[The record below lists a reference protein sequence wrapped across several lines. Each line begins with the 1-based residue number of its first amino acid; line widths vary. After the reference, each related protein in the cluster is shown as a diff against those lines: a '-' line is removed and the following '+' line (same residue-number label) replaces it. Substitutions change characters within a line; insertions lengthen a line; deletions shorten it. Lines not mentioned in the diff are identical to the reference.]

1 MEIKG
6 LLSVDGGLLCKK
18 EVLSKHYQTE
28 INGISIEIV
37 FPGIPVSEFDNTMN
51 YVGTSNPLMPPEKG
65 KNIKCGGEKV
75 FWGYP
80 MQYPAYNSFVEHI
93 LLLSEC
99 EETDIS
105 EVAQKLYSAIGK
117 WEIAFTSFCKL
128 CTKQQMARDKNEN
141 VPRNLVLLSSNG
153 YVQNQQPVFLCGQL
167 HGDDEFLSDEQVK
180 QAIAFASS
188 GKELFLEYQMLLS
201 AYVARKECKNRQAII
216 DACSAVEICLVN
228 RIKSFCAGKG
238 IEPNLFLEKYRS
250 LGDRFKLAINIDEHF
265 PVSDYSKII
274 VSPRNDIAHN
284 RDVYP
289 SDEVTDRMLIAVE
302 QCLKHYHTT
311 YY

>member
-18 EVLSKHYQTE
+18 EVLGKHYQIE
-28 INGISIEIV
+28 IAGISVEIV
-37 FPGIPVSEFDNTMN
+37 FPGAPISEFDNAMN
-51 YVGTSNPLMPPEKG
+51 YVGISNPLIAPEKG
-65 KNIKCGGEKV
+65 KNLKRGDKKV

-80 MQYPAYNSFVEHI
+80 LQYPVCNSFVEHI

-99 EETDIS
+99 EETAVL
-105 EVAQKLYSAIGK
+105 EVSQRLYSAIGK

-128 CTKQQMARDKNEN
+128 CTKQQMTRDKNEN
-141 VPRNLVLLSSNG
+141 LPCNLILLSPNG
-153 YVQNQQPVFLCGQL
+153 YIQNKQPVFLCGQL
-167 HGDDEFLSDEQVK
+167 HGDDEFLSDEQIK
-180 QAIAFASS
+180 QAITFASS
-188 GKELFLEYQMLLS
+188 GKELLLEYQMLLS
-201 AYVARKECKNRQAII
+201 AYVARKECQNRQAII

-228 RIKSFCAGKG
+228 KIKSFSNEKD
-238 IEPNLFLEKYRS
+238 IDPDLFLKKYRS
-250 LGDRFKLAINIDEHF
+250 LGDRFRLIAKIDTCF
-265 PVSDYSKII
+265 PVSDYDSII
-274 VSPRNDIAHN
+274 VNPRNNIAHN

-289 SDEVTDRMLIAVE
+289 SDEVTDRLLVAVE